1 MEAYHFIAAEPT
13 GLITIQ
19 SFDGPKMSDAGAKA

>member
-19 SFDGPKMSDAGAKA
+19 SFDGPKPANGGAKA